1 MEQLQSSEAWWKE
14 VSQSKE
20 KFADWLQKQY
30 HGENT
35 AAQRIRQMAEETEV
49 EAHKFV
55 LEKIALQ
62 EEYHAKLVGDLL
74 EKYGVQEK
82 PAEEFGESRYWSTV
96 APAQEDFLTKCA
108 IAGHAEAMRLERIRV
123 IVTDKNTP
131 LDVYSVFCIILQDE
145 LWHEK
150 AFKAMA
156 GEETLAKVKP
166 CHTKARELLG
176 LEP

>member
-1 MEQLQSSEAWWKE
+1 MEQLQSSEAWWNE
-14 VSQSKE
+14 VSQSKK

-35 AAQRIRQMAEETEV
+35 AAQRIRHMVEETEV
-49 EAHKFV
+49 SAHKLV
-55 LEKIALQ
+55 LARIATQ

-82 PAEEFGESRYWSTV
+82 PAEEFGESRYWSAV
-96 APAQEDFLTKCA
+96 APAQEDFFTKCA
-108 IAGHAEAMRLERIRV
+108 IAGHAEAMRLERIRA
-123 IVTDKNTP
+123 IVNDQNTP

-156 GEETLAKVKP
+156 GEETLDRVKP
-166 CHTKARELLG
+166 CHNKARELLG